1 MPAMELTPELFEK
14 TEFTERRKGYD
25 IDQVERFLE
34 EAGTELAK
42 LLVQVRRTEERAQPG
57 RSAFVPGRCCDLRR
71 AERGRGGGASGCR
84 TRRAAS
90 GAASGLSEEA
100 EVAQAAKTLL
110 MARRTAEATEAEARS
125 QAQALLA
132 ETKSR
137 ADRQLSDSQAE
148 SEELVRSARRRADEE
163 FAERR
168 SRVLED
174 VENLEGRRTQL
185 ADIVG
190 QLEGRLASYREDLTR
205 TADELT
211 LLASDPDRLGAR
223 PPLSFPADEVFTSSV
238 ADEPFPSD
246 FGSEPPEPTRSV
258 RRPDTRV
265 GRVPA
270 EEQESPIEATSMT
283 AEVRAVTIDADGGP
297 PTEAVAPAQESDLA
311 DDDAAPA
318 RDRYLQDL
326 DDAVNESADSDDA
339 MSAFF
344 EGSNESPNRRF
355 GWRR

>member
-1 MPAMELTPELFEK
+1 MPVMELTPELFEK

-42 LLVQVRRTEERAQPG
+42 LLVQVRRTEERANQAEA
-57 RSAFVPGRCCDLRR
+57 RLSQADAAISEARER
-71 AERGRGGGASGCR
+71 AAAAE
-84 TRRAAS
+84 RRAADAS
-90 GAASGLSEEA
+90 SAPGAASGLSEEA

-246 FGSEPPEPTRSV
+246 FGSEPPEATPPSDGPTPESDEFAAQE
-258 RRPDTRV
+258 P
-265 GRVPA
+265 
-270 EEQESPIEATSMT
+270 ESPIEATSMT